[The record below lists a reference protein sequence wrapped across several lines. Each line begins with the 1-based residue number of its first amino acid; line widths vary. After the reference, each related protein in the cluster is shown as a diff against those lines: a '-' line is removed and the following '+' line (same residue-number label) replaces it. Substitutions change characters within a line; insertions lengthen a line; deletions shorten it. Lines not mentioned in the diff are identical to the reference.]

1 MLNFISNSS
10 AFVLKWSGLLYG
22 RDKVSLSKVLMFV
35 QSHAQTFLLSS
46 TIFYHITCSKCD
58 LCRVC
63 SEFLKSVEWI
73 RYYVPTK
80 SIKLTYIIRAFYVH
94 HNARKFNSSISK
106 SYLVHCDHFMFDWQL
121 KCTSDVSNYTTK
133 VFFAWLYLIKTPFAY
148 VCIHRM
154 HVRDHA
160 RHILRALS
168 WTLGTYFSDFVMPR
182 CDWYC
187 LKL

>member
-22 RDKVSLSKVLMFV
+22 RDKDSLSKVLMFV

-106 SYLVHCDHFMFDWQL
+106 SNLVHCDHFMFDCQL

-133 VFFAWLYLIKTPFAY
+133 VFFMTISDQDTVCLCLYSSYACPRSRASYITG
-148 VCIHRM
+148 VIM
-154 HVRDHA
+154 DI
-160 RHILRALS
+160 RHIFLRLCNATMWLILS
-168 WTLGTYFSDFVMPR
+168 
-182 CDWYC
+182 
-187 LKL
+187 